1 MQKIDLSILPQ
12 GGINPI
18 IRCSQGDIGRQ
29 FQVQLY
35 SEDMSATYSLDGTET
50 LSIEGHKP
58 DGNFFQYDLPSQSGT
73 TVTIS
78 TEEQMTACYGDV
90 YCELRITK
98 GATILGTANFTLS
111 VEIGTSAQDTVS
123 ISALQFVDALRQ
135 EMEEAVEDTEEYEAQ
150 AKAWAVGPNGSGTGT
165 DTNNSKYYSQQS
177 ANSAT
182 NSANSATASANS
194 ATDSKHWATNASGS
208 ADDARRDKDVA
219 VSAATASA
227 NSATNSK
234 NWAVGPSGGGSGTDS
249 NNAKYYAGQASQ
261 SASDADSAKS
271 DAVQAKNDAVSAK
284 TDAIS
289 AKNGAEAAQQ
299 KIENMTASASALP
312 EGSSPTVTKT
322 TVGGVVNLGFGI
334 PKGDTGDAGIDGSS
348 FWTTTTSPSTSGGG
362 YSWNIFD
369 LSGDTGKTPKI
380 GDIVY
385 QGVYRY
391 TIDSLT
397 STKVHCTV
405 RQSLKG
411 NTGSAAT
418 IAIGSVTTGE
428 PGTPATVTNSG
439 TSSAAVFDFSIPR
452 GEKGDTGNTGP
463 QGPNGVN
470 KVYTGTCA
478 SGASQAEKAVVIPAG
493 QSFTLDTGAM
503 IAVKFSNTNT
513 ASSVQ
518 LNVNS
523 TTAKSIYYA
532 NAVYTG
538 SDEKVCGKADTY
550 VYYVYNGTYWAWIG
564 CGEASSGGG
573 GIDLSI
579 IASEFDS
586 TPHTNPKTYT
596 KNSLV
601 QHNGVGY
608 RCSNNDGTTS
618 EPPSADWTTLTT
630 DTVAAWGGDVAY
642 EHCAADSNGDLW
654 QNIGGYP
661 NAYFS
666 PQGPDTS
673 KFQKCEDW
681 IASETTY
688 TEYAVGDYCTYN
700 DSLYK
705 CVSPT
710 TGQAWYNASW
720 DETDVGKELDSIATE
735 VANMGHTSDKLFAS
749 ATISGSTV
757 TATIDT
763 GATSNLVLG
772 YTPVLKLPCSYAVN
786 DTAVY
791 VRPENY
797 NCKISDDHYGYDYN
811 MPGYH
816 ITDCIYL
823 AKKGWLSGTT
833 VVCDYTYKVP
843 NTVNDYVYLLLIYS
857 IANDTV
863 TIQTATLVTPS

>member
-35 SEDMSATYSLDGTET
+35 NEDMSATYSLDGTET

-98 GATILGTANFTLS
+98 GTTILGTANFTLQ
-111 VEIGTSAQDTVS
+111 VEIGTSAQDTAS

-135 EMEEAVEDTEEYEAQ
+135 EMEEAVEDSEDFASDS
-150 AKAWAVGPNGSGTGT
+150 KAWAVGPNGSGSGT

-177 ANSAT
+177 ADSAT

-194 ATDSKHWATNASGS
+194 ATDSK
-208 ADDARRDKDVA
+208 
-219 VSAATASA
+219 
-227 NSATNSK
+227 
-234 NWAVGPSGGGSGTDS
+234 NWAVGPSGSGSGTDT

-271 DAVQAKNDAVSAK
+271 DAVDAKNDAVSAK
-284 TDAIS
+284 NDAVSAKNDAVQAKNDAVS

-299 KIENMTASASALP
+299 AIEDMTVSAQGLGA
-312 EGSSPTVTKT
+312 GVSPTVTKT
-322 TVGGVVNLGFGI
+322 TVGGVVNFEFGI
-334 PKGDTGDAGIDGSS
+334 PKGD
-348 FWTTTTSPSTSGGG
+348 
-362 YSWNIFD
+362 
-369 LSGDTGKTPKI
+369 
-380 GDIVY
+380 
-385 QGVYRY
+385 
-391 TIDSLT
+391 
-397 STKVHCTV
+397 
-405 RQSLKG
+405 
-411 NTGSAAT
+411 
-418 IAIGSVTTGE
+418 
-428 PGTPATVTNSG
+428 
-439 TSSAAVFDFSIPR
+439 
-452 GEKGDTGNTGP
+452 KGDTGS
-463 QGPNGVN
+463 QGPSGVN
-470 KVYTGTCA
+470 KVYVGTC
-478 SGASQAEKAVVIPAG
+478 STGASQAEKTVVIPAE

-503 IAVKFSNTNT
+503 IAIKFTNSNT

-550 VYYVYNGTYWAWIG
+550 VYYVYDGTNWVWIG

-573 GIDLSI
+573 IDLSV

-630 DTVAAWGGDVAY
+630 DTVAAGGGNVDY

-661 NAYFS
+661 NAYFTPTS
-666 PQGPDTS
+666 PDTS
-673 KFQKCEDW
+673 KFRKCEDW

-688 TEYAVGDYCTYN
+688 TSYNAGDYCTNN

-705 CVSPT
+705 CTSPT
-710 TGQAWYNASW
+710 TGQTWDIACW
-720 DETDVGKELDSIATE
+720 DETDVGTELESIATE

-749 ATISGSTV
+749 ATISDNTV
-757 TATIDT
+757 SATIEAD
-763 GATSNLVLG
+763 ATSNLVLG
-772 YTPVLKLPCSYAVN
+772 YTPVLQMPCNYA
-786 DTAVY
+786 DSSSVY

-797 NCKISDDHYGYDYN
+797 YCKVVDEQYGYDYV

-823 AKKGWLSGTT
+823 TKKGFLSGTT

-843 NTVNDYVYLLLIYS
+843 NTIANYVYLLLIYS

>member
-35 SEDMSATYSLDGTET
+35 NEDMSATYSLDGTET

-98 GATILGTANFTLS
+98 GTTILGTANFTLQ
-111 VEIGTSAQDTVS
+111 VEIGASAQDTAS

-135 EMEEAVEDTEEYEAQ
+135 EMEEAVEDSEDFASDS
-150 AKAWAVGPNGSGTGT
+150 KAWAVGPNGSGTGT

-182 NSANSATASANS
+182 DSANSATESANS
-194 ATDSKHWATNASGS
+194 ATDSKNWAVGPSGSGSGTDTNNAKHWANQASDL
-208 ADDARRDKDVA
+208 ADDARSYKDDA
-219 VSAATASA
+219 IIAATASA

-234 NWAVGPSGGGSGTDS
+234 NWAVGPSGSGSGTDT

-271 DAVQAKNDAVSAK
+271 DAVDAKNDAVSAK
-284 TDAIS
+284 NDAVSAKNDAVQAKNDAVS

-299 KIENMTASASALP
+299 AIEDMTASASALP
-312 EGSSPTVTKT
+312 EGSTPTVEKT
-322 TVGGVVNLGFGI
+322 TVGGVVNLNFGI
-334 PKGDTGDAGIDGSS
+334 PKGD
-348 FWTTTTSPSTSGGG
+348 
-362 YSWNIFD
+362 
-369 LSGDTGKTPKI
+369 
-380 GDIVY
+380 
-385 QGVYRY
+385 
-391 TIDSLT
+391 
-397 STKVHCTV
+397 
-405 RQSLKG
+405 
-411 NTGSAAT
+411 
-418 IAIGSVTTGE
+418 
-428 PGTPATVTNSG
+428 
-439 TSSAAVFDFSIPR
+439 
-452 GEKGDTGNTGP
+452 KGDTGS
-463 QGPNGVN
+463 QGPSGVN
-470 KVYTGTCA
+470 KVYVGTC
-478 SGASQAEKAVVIPAG
+478 STGASQAEKAVVIPAE

-532 NAVYTG
+532 DAVYTG
-538 SDEKVCGKADTY
+538 IDEKVCGKADTY
-550 VYYVYNGTYWAWIG
+550 VYYVYDGTNWSWIG

-573 GIDLSI
+573 GIDLSV
-579 IASEFDS
+579 IAEEFDS
-586 TPHTNPKTYT
+586 TPHTNPKTYA
-596 KNSLV
+596 KNNLV

-608 RCSNNDGTTS
+608 RCSNDNGTTS

-630 DTVAAWGGDVAY
+630 DTVEAWGGDVEY

-661 NAYFS
+661 NAYFTPTS
-666 PQGPDTS
+666 PDTS

-688 TEYAVGDYCTYN
+688 TNYNVGDYCTYN

-705 CVSPT
+705 CISPT
-710 TGQAWYNASW
+710 TGQTWDSACW
-720 DETDVGKELDSIATE
+720 DETDVGTEMKSLATE

-749 ATISGSTV
+749 ATISGTTV
-757 TATIDT
+757 SATIDAD
-763 GATSNLVLG
+763 ATSNLVLG
-772 YTPVLKLPCSYAVN
+772 YTPVLQMPCDYADSGSVF
-786 DTAVY
+786 

-797 NCKISDDHYGYDYN
+797 YCKVVDEQYGYDYV

-823 AKKGWLSGTT
+823 AKKGWFSGTT

-843 NTVNDYVYLLLIYS
+843 NTIANYVYLLLIYS